1 MGAINDA
8 RDRLCAELAA
18 AGLVVINDSRNVRP
32 LGVIVSPP
40 TINTPTLNSVSPQM
54 MVEFQVTAVA
64 PPPGNLDAEVYL
76 CNIID
81 TIIKTVD
88 VVNATPG
95 TYDGNDGQTL
105 PAYIC
110 NVNYLAY

>member
-8 RDRLCAELAA
+8 RDRLCAELTA

-32 LGVIVSPP
+32 LGVIVAPP
-40 TINTPTLNSVSPQM
+40 TINTPTLSSSAPQM

-76 CNIID
+76 CNIVD

-95 TYDGNDGQTL
+95 TYDNHDGQSL

>member
-40 TINTPTLNSVSPQM
+40 TINTPTLSSSAPQM

-64 PPPGNLDAEVYL
+64 PPPGNLDAEKYL
-76 CNIID
+76 CDIVD
-81 TIIKTVD
+81 TLIRTVD
-88 VVNATPG
+88 VVNGTPT
-95 TYDGNDGQTL
+95 TYDNGDAQQL
-105 PAYIC
+105 PAYVC